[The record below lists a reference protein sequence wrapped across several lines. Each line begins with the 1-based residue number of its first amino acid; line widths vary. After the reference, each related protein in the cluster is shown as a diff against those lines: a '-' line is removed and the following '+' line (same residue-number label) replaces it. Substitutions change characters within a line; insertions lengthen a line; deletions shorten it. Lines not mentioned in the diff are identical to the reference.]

1 MNSTKYWIALE
12 RVSGVGPAHL
22 KEIYGIISGAGVSL
36 SEIFELTEVEISNEF
51 QLNPKTVSFIKNAVE
66 LLPAVTDEY
75 EKIIDAGITVTT
87 FYSNAYPERLHSVL
101 GNSIPP
107 ILYSYGN
114 FQILK
119 KKGAAIL
126 GDSNISSRGEFIA
139 YMAAK
144 DLAEHD
150 IPVISGFASGAGL
163 TAHRSSLEYGGS
175 TVAVLPYGI
184 LKLNIPEIIKPVFD
198 EQRFLAISTFYPE
211 DAATKFTAY
220 ARNKIICALSNAV
233 FIVESPEEGGIYE
246 SAKSAQSLK
255 IPLYT
260 AEYAEY
266 PPNASGNKK
275 ILAEMGAYPVRGR
288 KNSDNLTVPNMDR
301 IIADVKFK

>member
-12 RVSGVGPAHL
+12 RVPGVGPAHL
-22 KEIYGIISGAGVSL
+22 KEIYGIISNAGISL
-36 SEIFELTEVEISNEF
+36 SEIFELTEEEIRNEF
-51 QLNPKTVSFIKNAVE
+51 KFSPKTISFIKNAVE
-66 LLPAVTDEY
+66 MLPAVADEY
-75 EKIIDAGITVTT
+75 QKIIDAGITVTL
-87 FYSNAYPERLHSVL
+87 FCSNTYPERLHSVL
-101 GNSIPP
+101 GSSIPP
-107 ILYSYGN
+107 VLYSYGN
-114 FQILK
+114 MQILK

-126 GDSNISSRGEFIA
+126 GDSNISSRGEFIT

-150 IPVISGFASGAGL
+150 IPVISGFANGAGM
-163 TAHRSSLEYGGS
+163 TAHRSSLESGGD
-175 TVAVLPYGI
+175 TVAILPYGI
-184 LKLNIPEIIKPVFD
+184 LKLNIPEILKPVFD
-198 EQRFLAISTFYPE
+198 QQRFLAISTFHPDE
-211 DAATKFTAY
+211 AADKFNAY
-220 ARNKIICALSNAV
+220 TRNKIICALSHAV

-246 SAKSAQSLK
+246 SAKSARSLK

-266 PPNASGNKK
+266 PVNASGNKK

-288 KNSDNLTVPNMDR
+288 RNSDNLTVPNMDR